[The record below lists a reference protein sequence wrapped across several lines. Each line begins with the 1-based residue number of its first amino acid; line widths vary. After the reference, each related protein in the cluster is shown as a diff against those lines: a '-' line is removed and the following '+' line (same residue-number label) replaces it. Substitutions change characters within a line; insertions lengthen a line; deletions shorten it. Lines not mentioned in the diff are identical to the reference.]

1 MIWHQNC
8 CIKNSIVTV
17 VCRQR
22 LSFDD
27 GRPDYTGRIVVIKLF
42 QHDEWSYAE
51 MGARGLKTKIA
62 INITLSLL
70 IGMFSINLVTMMT
83 AQRNLIRAEIS
94 KGQTISRVL
103 SDHLLL
109 NLFAE
114 DGSAPFAKAKLSE
127 TLDEAGVEC
136 FLLLGGNPQQI
147 SFGVKRCTPQDEL
160 VDITQQAF
168 VRGQGSVNFMGSTFG
183 FFWWQ
188 KKQLVISAP
197 LQANGAVLAAYSIV
211 LPLEGIYQSLRS
223 SQQILFLYI
232 FLNTATLAF
241 LGIYRVFKLYLQPLS
256 RLAQRA
262 EDYKEDDGIIFAVRK
277 EDNELQR
284 LSTALNSLLRRLSA
298 EKEKLRATVASLETA
313 NTELKKAQTEIIRAE
328 KLASVGRL
336 SAGIAHEIGNPIGI
350 VTGYLELLKPDLPV
364 GERVEYLDR
373 AQKEIER
380 ISTIIHQLLEISRP
394 SHGGPQTVSVHA
406 LLDDMAQVLKVQPF
420 MSHVRFT
427 MALDATQEKIVVDP
441 NQLRQVFLNLIINAA
456 DAIASKETGSRG
468 ELIVTTENSHG
479 ELPAAESGRTWL
491 HVCFRDN
498 GPGITEEN
506 LPNVFDPFFTTK
518 EPGKGTGLG
527 LSVSFMIVESVGGR
541 MQVESKIGQGTAMTV
556 SLPVMVGDC
565 SGR

>member
-1 MIWHQNC
+1 M
-8 CIKNSIVTV
+8 S
-17 VCRQR
+17 
-22 LSFDD
+22 
-27 GRPDYTGRIVVIKLF
+27 
-42 QHDEWSYAE
+42 
-51 MGARGLKTKIA
+51 ARGLKAKIA
-62 INITLSLL
+62 INITLSLF

-94 KGQTISRVL
+94 KGQTIARVL
-103 SDHLLL
+103 GDHLLID
-109 NLFAE
+109 LFAE
-114 DGSAPFAKAKLSE
+114 DGSAPGAKAKLAQ

-136 FLLLGGNPQQI
+136 FLLLGQNPQQI
-147 SFGVKRCTPQDEL
+147 SFGVKRCAPQDEL
-160 VDITQQAF
+160 ADITQQAF
-168 VRGQGSVNFMGSTFG
+168 ASGQGSVNFMGSTFG

-223 SQQILFLYI
+223 SQQILFVYI
-232 FLNTATLAF
+232 FLNTAILAF
-241 LGIYRVFKLYLQPLS
+241 VGIYRLFKLYLQPLS

-262 EDYKEDDGIIFAVRK
+262 EDYKEDDGIVFAVRK

-284 LSTALNSLLRRLSA
+284 LSTSLNSLLRRLSA

-313 NTELKKAQTEIIRAE
+313 NAELKKAQTEIIRAE

-364 GERVEYLDR
+364 DERVEYLDR

-394 SHGGPQTVSVHA
+394 SHGGLQTVSVHA

-420 MSHVRFT
+420 MSHVRFS
-427 MALDATQEKIVVDP
+427 MALDAEQEQIVVDP

-456 DAIASKETGSRG
+456 DAITSKEDGSRG
-468 ELIVTTENSHG
+468 ELSVTTENSHG
-479 ELPAAESGRTWL
+479 ELPAAESGKTWL
-491 HVCFRDN
+491 HVCFSDN
-498 GPGITEEN
+498 GPGIAEEN

-541 MQVESKIGQGTAMTV
+541 MQVESKAGQGTVMTV
-556 SLPVMVGDC
+556 SLPVMEGDNC
-565 SGR
+565 SRVID

>member
-1 MIWHQNC
+1 
-8 CIKNSIVTV
+8 
-17 VCRQR
+17 
-22 LSFDD
+22 
-27 GRPDYTGRIVVIKLF
+27 
-42 QHDEWSYAE
+42 
-51 MGARGLKTKIA
+51 MGTRGLKAKIA
-62 INITLSLL
+62 INITLSLF

-94 KGQTISRVL
+94 KGQTIARVL
-103 SDHLLL
+103 GDHLLL
-109 NLFAE
+109 DLFAE
-114 DGSAPFAKAKLSE
+114 DGGAPFAQAKLAE

-136 FLLLGGNPQQI
+136 FLLMGRNTQQI
-147 SFGVKRCTPQDEL
+147 SFGVQRCAPQDAL

-168 VRGQGSVNFMGSTFG
+168 ASGQGSVNFMGSTFG

-232 FLNTATLAF
+232 FLNTAILAF
-241 LGIYRVFKLYLQPLS
+241 LGIYRLFKLYLQPLS

-262 EDYKEDDGIIFAVRK
+262 EDYKENDGIVFAVRK

-313 NTELKKAQTEIIRAE
+313 NAELKKAQTEIIRAE

-350 VTGYLELLKPDLPV
+350 VTGYLELLKPDLPAE
-364 GERVEYLDR
+364 ERVEYLDR

-394 SHGGPQTVSVHA
+394 SHDGLQTVSVNA
-406 LLDDMAQVLKVQPF
+406 LLDDMAQVLQVQPF
-420 MSHVRFT
+420 MSHVRFA
-427 MALDATQEKIVVDP
+427 MVLDAQQEKIVVDP

-456 DAIASKETGSRG
+456 DAIASKEAGSRG
-468 ELIVTTENSHG
+468 ELIVTTENSCE
-479 ELPAAESGRTWL
+479 ELPDADSGKTWL
-491 HVCFRDN
+491 HVCFKDN
-498 GPGITEEN
+498 GPGISEEN

-541 MQVESKIGQGTAMTV
+541 MWVESNPGQGTVMTV
-556 SLPVMVGDC
+556 LLPVMEGDC
-565 SGR
+565 SSR